1 MARAALAWTVREL
14 ASNAKVHRNTIT
26 RLEAGAQAEP
36 RTLKAVVD
44 SMEAA
49 GIEFIDGSA
58 PGVRIRSG
66 AQPAAASGKLNLEP
80 HRAESG

>member
-14 ASNAKVHRNTIT
+14 ASNAKVHRNTIS

-36 RTLKAVVD
+36 RTLKAIID

-58 PGVRIRSG
+58 PGVRMRPGSQS
-66 AQPAAASGKLNLEP
+66 ATSGKLNMES
-80 HRAESG
+80 HRADSG